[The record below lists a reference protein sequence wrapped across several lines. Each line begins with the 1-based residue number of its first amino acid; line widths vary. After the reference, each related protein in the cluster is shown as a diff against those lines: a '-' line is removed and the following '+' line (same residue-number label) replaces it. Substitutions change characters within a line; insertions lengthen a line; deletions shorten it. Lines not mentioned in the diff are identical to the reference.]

1 MMFPR
6 LCQWI
11 VAFLLAFSCVARAED
26 IDLFTGAPTGVAP
39 TPPNV
44 LFLIDNTA
52 NWNTAF
58 TNEIAALV
66 NVFNGLAVGSGGTA
80 KFNVGIMLFTETG
93 SPNSN
98 IDGGYMRAAIRPM
111 TSANKTTY
119 STLINSFNKVSDKSN
134 AGKAGLTMAEAYYY
148 FAGSTPR
155 SGNNKTKADYT
166 LNVTGSTQSKAVYAL
181 TGNALS
187 GPLATTYSGPNLA
200 NCAKN
205 YIIYVSN
212 GAAQDNSSDT
222 STATTL
228 LTALGGSATA
238 IPISPSGS
246 QTNVADEWARFMR
259 DSSKQI
265 TIYTLDIDKATNGQG
280 PGWTALLKSMASV
293 SSGKYFDVSSGV
305 SQNIVDALN
314 TVLSEILA
322 VNSVFAS
329 VSLPAASN
337 AQSTFLNQVFIG
349 MFRPDADAL
358 PRWPGNLKQ
367 YKLGL
372 VSGSLKLLDAAGS
385 SAINAN
391 TGFITECARSFWTPS
406 SVDTYWAT
414 QPQGDCNT
422 VTGADASNY
431 PDGPLVEKGGQGYV
445 LRGST
450 TRTVKTCSATFA
462 SCTSLFDFATSASTT
477 AIPAASLGA
486 STTTARDE
494 IINWQRGLDAKTGVD
509 ERINGITSTEMRAS
523 VHGDVVHSRPVAINY
538 GTDALPQV
546 VVYYS
551 ANDGMLRAINGN
563 RTASISSYAAGQ
575 EIWSFLAPEFWST
588 VKRQYDNT
596 VIVSYPVNTS
606 TSTTS
611 LAIGSGS
618 KSLTVGTGLS
628 YSAGKALRI
637 SSDASNYMDGT
648 ITSYNSSTGAL
659 VANITTVSGSGTF
672 ASWKVELGLPKPYA
686 VDGPITAY
694 RGEVGG
700 VIYSSTTPTTFLY
713 AGMRRGGR
721 ALYAFDVTSSTAPSL
736 KWKRG
741 CPNLLD
747 DTNCTNDVTNGDWRG
762 IGQTWSPAV
771 AAQAAGYTSG
781 GTRVPVLIMGGG
793 YDRCEDTDNGASG
806 ANHSCSSTKGNRIY
820 VIDSNT
826 GVLLKTFNTTRGV
839 AGAVTVVPDADGLIS
854 YAYAA
859 DTGGNLYRISGAS
872 AGAAIGTTAPSSWNI
887 TRIAAL
893 GCDDGT
899 TTCTRNRKFLF
910 GPDVVPITGGGY
922 AVLVG
927 TGDREKPLGAGTYG
941 ASNAVQNHFF
951 RVDDQPTNNAW
962 LSAENATCSGA
973 LLCRNSLTA
982 IPSSGNPTA
991 SDLAS
996 KKGWYLPLA
1005 STENV
1010 VTSAITVSDT
1020 VTFSTFKP
1028 AIYDANACSGN
1039 LGEANVYNLNYT
1051 NGAPSVGLTRYQRIT
1066 GDGLPPSPVAG
1077 KVILDDGTIVPFLIG
1092 GSGISPLEGGSP
1104 TPSSSYTSPK
1114 GRVYWHV
1121 KQ

>member
-1 MMFPR
+1 MIFRR
-6 LCQWI
+6 LLCRFLP
-11 VAFLLAFSCVARAED
+11 VLLALPLASNAED
-26 IDLFTGAPTGVAP
+26 IDLFTGTPSGVAP

-44 LFLIDNTA
+44 LFMIDNTA

-66 NVFNGLAVGSGGTA
+66 NVFNGLSVGAGGSA
-80 KFNVGIMLFTETG
+80 KFNVGVMFFTETG
-93 SPNSN
+93 NPNN
-98 IDGGYMRAAIRPM
+98 NTDGGYVRAAIRPM
-111 TSANKTTY
+111 SSTNKATY
-119 STLINSFNKVSDKSN
+119 AALLNSLNVLSDKSN
-134 AGKAGLTMAEAYYY
+134 GGKAGLTMAEAYRY
-148 FAGSTPR
+148 FSSGAVR
-155 SGNNKTKADYT
+155 SGNNKVKADYT
-166 LNVTGSTQSKAVYAL
+166 GNTSGSTQSNAVYAL
-181 TGNALS
+181 SGNAIS
-187 GPLATTYSGPNLA
+187 SFTASSYAGPNLS

-205 YIIYVSN
+205 YIIYISN
-212 GAAQDNSSDT
+212 GAVQDNNSDT
-222 STATTL
+222 TTATTL
-228 LTALGGSATA
+228 LGSAGGSTTA

-246 QTNVADEWARFMR
+246 QDNVADEWARFMR
-259 DSSKQI
+259 ESPQQI
-265 TIYTLDIDKATNGQG
+265 TIYTLDIDKVTNGQG

-293 SSGKYFDVSSGV
+293 SNGKYFEVSSGAA
-305 SQNIVDALN
+305 QNIVDALN

-358 PRWPGNLKQ
+358 PRWPGNLQQ

-372 VSGSLKLLDAAGS
+372 VSGSLKLLDVNGNA
-385 SAINAN
+385 AINAN
-391 TGFITECARSFWTPS
+391 TGFITECSRSTWTPA

-414 QPQGDCNT
+414 QPQGDCNA
-422 VTGADASNY
+422 VANSDASNY
-431 PDGPLVEKGGQGYV
+431 PDGPVVEKGGQGYV
-445 LRGST
+445 LRSST

-462 SCTSLFDFATSASTT
+462 SCTSLIDFNTSATT
-477 AIPAASLGA
+477 TQIPAASVGA
-486 STTTARDE
+486 ATTTERNE
-494 IINWQRGLDAKTGVD
+494 IINWQRGLDVKTGVD

-538 GTDALPQV
+538 GTDASPQV

-563 RTASISSYAAGQ
+563 RSSNIGTSPAYTPGQ
-575 EIWSFLAPEFWST
+575 EIWSFIAPEFWSS
-588 VKRQYDNT
+588 VRRQYDNS

-606 TSTTS
+606 SSSSS
-611 LAIGSGS
+611 LAISSGS
-618 KSLTVGTGLS
+618 KSLTVGTGLG
-628 YSAGKALRI
+628 YSANKALRI
-637 SSDASNYMDGT
+637 SYDASNYMDGT

-659 VANITTVSGSGTF
+659 VANITSVSGSGTY

-694 RGEVGG
+694 QGAVGG
-700 VIYSSTTPTTFLY
+700 VVGNKVFLY

-721 ALYAFDVTSSTAPSL
+721 ALYAFDVTSATSPSL

-747 DTNCTNDVTNGDWRG
+747 DTNCTNDSTNGDWRD
-762 IGQTWSPAV
+762 IGQTWSPATLV
-771 AAQAAGYTSG
+771 KAGGYASSG
-781 GTRVPVLIMGGG
+781 TPIPLLLMGGG
-793 YDRCEDTDNGASG
+793 YDRCEDTDNGSSG
-806 ANHSCSSTKGNRIY
+806 ANNSCSSTKGNRIY

-826 GVLLKTFNTTRGV
+826 GVLLKTFTTVRGV
-839 AGAVTVVPDADGLIS
+839 AGAITPVTDNNGLLT

-872 AGAAIGTTAPSSWNI
+872 AGDPIGSTAPANWNI

-893 GCDDGT
+893 GCDDGGSS
-899 TTCTRNRKFLF
+899 CTRNRKFLF
-910 GPDVVPITGGGY
+910 GPDVVAIPGGGY
-922 AVLVG
+922 AALIG
-927 TGDREKPLGAGTYG
+927 SGDREKPLGSGTYG
-941 ASNAVQNHFF
+941 ASNNVQNHFF
-951 RVDDQPTNNAW
+951 RVDDQPSNNAW
-962 LSAENATCSGA
+962 LSQENSTCGGA
-973 LLCRNSLTA
+973 LLCRDSLTP
-982 IPSSGNPTA
+982 IPSNSNPTS
-991 SDLAS
+991 SDLANR
-996 KKGWYLPLA
+996 KGWYLPLA

-1039 LGEANVYNLNYT
+1039 LGEANVYNINYS
-1051 NGAPSVGLTRYQRIT
+1051 NGAPAVGLTRYQRIT

-1077 KVILDDGTIVPFLIG
+1077 KVILDDGTVVPFLIG
-1092 GSGISPLEGGSP
+1092 GSGTSPLEGGSP
-1104 TPSSSYTSPK
+1104 AASSNYTAPK